1 MIPASMGLRCQIPAD
16 LDEFTVTASWG
27 VYEPVTAEEG
37 DKRRRYK
44 RTPVEI
50 PKAITVALLDPA
62 KTTDIPLKDEVML
75 RIDRHDDPER
85 GCRLIELALCNDR
98 ETPRRIPVNA
108 WLYQTRLLVTAR
120 ERDVFLPVCDPLL
133 DTYQEEDY

>member
-1 MIPASMGLRCQIPAD
+1 MI
-16 LDEFTVTASWG
+16 ASWG
-27 VYEPVTAEEG
+27 VYEPVPAEEG

-50 PKAITVALLDPA
+50 PKPITVAELDPA
-62 KTTDIPLKDEVML
+62 KTKEFPLKDNVVL

-98 ETPRRIPVNA
+98 ETPRKIPVNA
-108 WLYQTRLLVTAR
+108 WLYQTKLTGHGGWVGRVPAGVRPAAR
-120 ERDVFLPVCDPLL
+120 
-133 DTYQEEDY
+133 